1 MLTLHP
7 RVRAYLDAVIEK
19 CDDGDGSLVSVIL
32 FGSAATGGFADA
44 ISDVDLIFV
53 LADGA
58 GQEVR
63 RRFNTSVRDLE
74 ISHGLA
80 GDSLRSRGVFE
91 SMVDKITGNALS
103 LLVCTRAELVSANAA
118 AIFGVPAAQALFVD
132 RVVIPSIVFSAVTVW
147 GEDLLGEI
155 VLPPIRRLDVFK
167 SFFSL
172 ANQVWVSVSLFAVLP
187 RATRLAMGA
196 LKKAVHH
203 YYFCCHGRPA
213 SLEIETEFFQ
223 RNNGASPALE
233 QLLLLRRD
241 YKESFGFAVRCM
253 PAVARLHMHAALD
266 NRFPR
271 AIGNRG
277 DRPAIP
283 TVRKP

>member
-7 RVRAYLDAVIEK
+7 RVQAYLDAVIEE
-19 CDDGDGSLVSVIL
+19 CADGDGSLVSVIL

-53 LADGA
+53 LPDGA

-63 RRFNTSVRDLE
+63 RRLNRSVRDLE
-74 ISHGLA
+74 ILHGLA

-91 SMVDKITGNALS
+91 SLIDKITGNAHS
-103 LLVCTRAELVSANAA
+103 FFVCTRAELLSANAA
-118 AIFGVPAAQALFVD
+118 AILGVPAAQALFVD

-147 GEDLLGEI
+147 GEELLGEI

-167 SFFSL
+167 SFFAL
-172 ANQVWVSVSLFAVLP
+172 ANQAWLAFAAFRVLP
-187 RATRLAMGA
+187 GATRLSMGA
-196 LKKAVHH
+196 LKKSVHH

-213 SLEIETEFFQ
+213 ALEKEIEFFQ
-223 RNNGASPALE
+223 GTHGTVPALE
-233 QLLLLRRD
+233 QLISLRLEYR
-241 YKESFGFAVRCM
+241 ESFTFAARCI
-253 PAVARLHMHAALD
+253 PAVARLHLRAALD

-271 AIGNRG
+271 AIGKRQ
-277 DRPAIP
+277 PQ
-283 TVRKP
+283 